1 MRPDLIWRFYKQQ
14 AEINRNARI
23 EPDAFEPV
31 EAEPLAA
38 LRALV
43 EESRIELPEGLPPM
57 AAGLFGYMGYDAIRL
72 FGRIPD
78 GNPDTL
84 GIWDGLF
91 RRPTVVC
98 LFDRM
103 ADVEMGRAW
112 YRERACPDV

>member
-1 MRPDLIWRFYKQQ
+1 MRPALIWRVYKQQ
-14 AEINRNARI
+14 AEFNRNARI
-23 EPDAFEPV
+23 GPDAFEPV

-72 FGRIPD
+72 FGRIHH
-78 GNPDTL
+78 GNPATL

-91 RRPTVVC
+91 LRQTAVC
-98 LFDRM
+98 RCSRLDEVDT
-103 ADVEMGRAW
+103 AVS
-112 YRERACPDV
+112 PVP